1 MTDLVNRAYSLLTV
15 KALDEEKREIT
26 GIATTPETD
35 RVGDIVEPLGAKFKN
50 PLPLLWQHQ
59 HDKPVGTVKFEKP
72 TDKGISFKATL
83 PTITEPGAL
92 KDLVDM
98 AWQAVK
104 AQLVRGVSI
113 GFRPIEYAFI
123 DGGGIR
129 FVQTE
134 IYELSLVT
142 VPANASASIS
152 SIKSIDAELRAS
164 SGIEAKGGVKPPE
177 PVATGTKQPAKSGFF
192 YARTKGKDTMNVKDQ
207 IEALEKKRKELTDER
222 TAIQAKAVGE
232 GRTKEASEQERFDE
246 ITSEVKSLDR
256 ELTDLREMEKDLAAS
271 ATPVAGTTAAAATAA
286 RAKTHIQVKDNRV
299 KGEGIALAQMA
310 KCIYK
315 GQGNYRAAQEIAAA
329 DERLD
334 PRVAQV
340 LKAAVAAGSTSDTAW
355 AGFLVGDETSVYADF
370 VEFLRPRT
378 ILGRFGNGGIPGL
391 RRVPFR
397 TPLISQTAGAS
408 GYWVGEGQAKPLT
421 KIEGARTTI
430 EPLKVA
436 NIAVATEEL
445 VRDSSPGA
453 DTLLRDQLVA
463 ALAARL
469 DIDFVD
475 PDKAA
480 VSGISPASITNGLAA
495 ISSTGSDAVNIRDD
509 IKNLWA
515 PFIAA
520 NNPPTS
526 AVYMMSATTA
536 LALSLMTNAL
546 GQAEFPGITMQGG
559 TFLGVPVIVSEYL
572 ANDGGSAGGI
582 VVLANASDIY
592 FADEGGFMLDM
603 SREAS
608 VQMDSEP
615 DNPTSASTVMVSLWQ
630 RNLVGFRAER
640 TVNWARRRSGSVAYL
655 DAVTWG
661 N

>member
-1 MTDLVNRAYSLLTV
+1 MTDLVNRAYSILTV
-15 KALDEEKREIT
+15 KGLDEEKREIT
-26 GIATTPETD
+26 GMATTPETD
-35 RVGDIVEPLGAKFKN
+35 RVGDIVEPLGAKFQN

-59 HDKPVGTVKFEKP
+59 HDKPVGNVKFEKP

-83 PTITEPGAL
+83 PNIKEPGAL
-92 KDLVDM
+92 KDMVDM

-104 AQLVRGVSI
+104 ANLVRGVSI

-129 FVQTE
+129 FVETE

-142 VPANASASIS
+142 VPANASATIGT
-152 SIKSIDAELRAS
+152 IKSIDTQLRAS
-164 SGIEAKGGVKPPE
+164 SGIEAKSSVRPPD
-177 PVATGTKQPAKSGFF
+177 PVVTGMPAKSGFF
-192 YARTKGKDTMNVKDQ
+192 YAQTKGKDMNVKEQ
-207 IEALEKKRKELTDER
+207 IEALDKKRKELTDER
-222 TAIQAKAVGE
+222 TAIQSKAVGE
-232 GRTKEASEQERFDE
+232 GRTKEAAEQERFDE
-246 ITSEVKSLDR
+246 ITSEVKSIDR
-256 ELTDLREMEKDLAAS
+256 ELVDLREMEKDLVNT
-271 ATPVAGTTAAAATAA
+271 ATPVAGNSGEAATAS
-286 RAKTHIQVKDNRV
+286 RSKSFIQVKDNRV

-315 GQGNYRAAQEIAAA
+315 AQGNYSVAQQIAST
-329 DERLD
+329 DQRLD
-334 PRVAQV
+334 PRVANV
-340 LKAAVAAGSTSDTAW
+340 LKAAVAAGSTSDAAW

-378 ILGRFGNGGIPGL
+378 IVGRFGNNGIPSL
-391 RRVPFR
+391 RKVPFR
-397 TPLISQTAGAS
+397 TPLISQTAGAT
-408 GYWVGEGQAKPLT
+408 GYWVGEGSAKPLT

-463 ALAARL
+463 ALAARM

-480 VSGISPASITNGLAA
+480 VTGISPASITNGLSA
-495 ISSTGSDAVNIRDD
+495 ISSTGSTEAAIRTD
-509 IKNLWA
+509 IKALWA

-520 NNPPTS
+520 NNPPTT

-536 LALSLMTNAL
+536 LALSLMQNAL
-546 GQAEFPGITMQGG
+546 GQAAFPGITMNGG

-572 ANDGGSAGGI
+572 ANDNGSAGGI
-582 VVLANASDIY
+582 VVLANASDVY

-608 VQMDSEP
+608 VQMDDDP
-615 DNPTSASTVMVSLWQ
+615 ANPTIDSTVLVSLWQ

-661 N
+661 S